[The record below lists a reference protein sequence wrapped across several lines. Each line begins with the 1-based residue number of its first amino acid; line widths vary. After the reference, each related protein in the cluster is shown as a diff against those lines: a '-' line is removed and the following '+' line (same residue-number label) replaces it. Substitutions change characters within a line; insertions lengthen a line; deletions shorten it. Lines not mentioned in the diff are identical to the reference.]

1 MGGTCAVAANPGFL
15 RVPLSGYDQTIQI
28 TIVQLAVWPYNTL
41 IATRSYMAKLATKWV
56 NLPNAS
62 HIQRVLNYMLSSPAA
77 WEDDW
82 NKHSYYMN
90 DAHFDATAKTRKTA
104 RGLNR
109 RSEWNSAYTAAWA
122 VEKRVH
128 AALYAKFKEE
138 YLQRKDGETAEG
150 SHYFMF
156 RHAVDAIAAL
166 VTYDD
171 CAYMLDAASEDILK
185 LAMTNNPAAVLLYP
199 ACVAFNKIK

>member
-1 MGGTCAVAANPGFL
+1 MAN
-15 RVPLSGYDQTIQI
+15 
-28 TIVQLAVWPYNTL
+28 
-41 IATRSYMAKLATKWV
+41 LATKWV

-62 HIQRVLNYMLSSPAA
+62 HIQRVLDYMLSSPAA

-82 NKHSYYMN
+82 NKHSYDMR
-90 DAHFDATAKTRKTA
+90 DAHFYATASTRKTA

-109 RSEWNSAYTAAWA
+109 RSEWNSAYTAAWN
-122 VEKRVH
+122 VEKQVH
-128 AALYAKFKEE
+128 AEEIAKFREAR
-138 YLQRKDGETAEG
+138 LQQQVGETIGG
-150 SHYFMF
+150 SQHFMF

-171 CAYMLDAASEDILK
+171 CAYMIDAAPEDILK
-185 LAMTNNPAAVLLYP
+185 LAMTDNPAAVLLYP